1 MAWIVPEGGTL
12 TQDNAWTPYDAPLKN
27 EVSGGCWT
35 INGLN
40 NSGYP
45 YCDWMIGIP
54 KLRLKVVDQ
63 NPYICV
69 YDIETERDGFNNNG
83 LAILCPSSCTV
94 HEALNGEFN
103 VSMRHPMDA
112 DGKWK
117 FLLDR
122 NYIKVL
128 DQIFTIM
135 KADIDYDAHMV
146 DVYAEHVFYQLADA
160 WIFPVAGGKIAGETG
175 SEVLQDIL
183 IKADYRFEAGQYFF
197 QFESFSDIAEIA
209 PPFSK
214 DLGSGM
220 TPVEAI
226 LGSGGL
232 CEASSGELLRDNFY
246 FSVCKPME
254 DSIPDAFDLRV
265 GNNLHGIKRVI
276 DVSTM
281 CTHFTGYDNYGS
293 AFAVSYAAPLT
304 RQFPHNIVRSQN
316 FSFPAFD
323 WNALVREVYAYFGS
337 HCQPIISYTFD
348 IEDCRDNP
356 VFADIENMYRY
367 QVGDTG
373 RIHDNRI
380 SSNPIALK
388 VTETEKDGITGKCK
402 KLIVGNRRSFT
413 RSNSAP
419 AQIVGETTVR
429 TALFWVRDKNGIG
442 LIDKNGVYIYK
453 QAETGGA

>member
-12 TQDNAWTPYDAPLKN
+12 TQDMAWPPYEAPLKN
-27 EVSGGCWT
+27 EVPYSAWT

-45 YCDWMIGIP
+45 YCELMIGIP
-54 KLRLKVVDQ
+54 KLRLKIVDQ

-69 YDIETERDGFNNNG
+69 YDIETHRDGFNNNG
-83 LAILCPSSCTV
+83 LAILCPSECTV
-94 HEALNGEFN
+94 HEVLNGEYY
-103 VSMRHPMDA
+103 VRMRHPMDV

-117 FLLDR
+117 FLLER
-122 NYIKVL
+122 NYLKVL

-135 KADIDYDAHMV
+135 KVDIDYDAHMV

-160 WIFPVAGGKIAGETG
+160 WIYPVDGGKIAGTTG

-183 IKADYRFEAGQYFF
+183 IKADYRFEAGQYYF
-197 QFESFSDIAEIA
+197 QFESFSDIDSIG

-214 DLGSGM
+214 PLSDGF

-232 CEASSGELLRDNFY
+232 CEATGGELLRDNFY

-254 DSIPDAFDLRV
+254 DSAQGAFDLRV
-265 GNNLHGIKRVI
+265 GNNLHGIKRIV
-276 DVSTM
+276 DTSTM
-281 CTHFTGYDNYGS
+281 CTHFTAYDNYGS
-293 AFAVSYAAPLT
+293 AFAVSWSGPLV
-304 RQFPHNIVRSQN
+304 RQFPHNIVRSQS
-316 FSFPAFD
+316 FSFPEFD
-323 WNALVREVYAYFGS
+323 WDALVRECYAYFGS

-348 IEDCRDNP
+348 IEDGRGNP
-356 VFADIENMYRY
+356 TFDDIETMYRY

-373 RIHDNRI
+373 QIFDNRL
-380 SSNPIALK
+380 SDTPITLK
-388 VTETEKDGITGKCK
+388 ITETEKDRITGKCK

-413 RSNSAP
+413 RSGGQP
-419 AQIVGETTVR
+419 AQIAGEIETTVSR
-429 TALFWVRDKNGIG
+429 FWIHDKNGIG
-442 LIDKNGVYIYK
+442 LVDKNGRYLYQNV
-453 QAETGGA
+453 GGV

>member
-1 MAWIVPEGGTL
+1 MAWIVPEDGTL
-12 TQDNAWTPYDAPLKN
+12 TQDLAWPPYEAPLKN
-27 EVSGGCWT
+27 IVPYGAWT

-45 YCDWMIGIP
+45 YCELMVGIP
-54 KLRLKVVDQ
+54 KLRIKTVDQ

-83 LAILCPSSCTV
+83 LAILQPSSCTV
-94 HEALNGEFN
+94 HEVLNGELN
-103 VSMRHPMDA
+103 VRMRHPMDA

-117 FLLDR
+117 FLQER

-128 DQIFTIM
+128 DQIYTIM
-135 KADIDYDAHMV
+135 KVDIDYDAHMV

-276 DVSTM
+276 DISTM

-293 AFAVSYAAPLT
+293 SFAVSYGGPLT

-316 FSFPAFD
+316 FSFPEFD

-356 VFADIENMYRY
+356 VFADIDNMYRY

-373 RIHDNRI
+373 IIQDSRI
-380 SSNPIALK
+380 SSEPIALK
-388 VTETEKDGITGKCK
+388 VTETEKDGITGVCK
-402 KLIVGNRRSFT
+402 KLIIGNRRSFT
-413 RSNSAP
+413 RSSNQPS
-419 AQIVGETTVR
+419 QIVGTMTTKVSQIWIHDR
-429 TALFWVRDKNGIG
+429 NGIG
-442 LIDKNGVYIYK
+442 LIDKNGVYLY
-453 QAETGGA
+453 QQVGGV